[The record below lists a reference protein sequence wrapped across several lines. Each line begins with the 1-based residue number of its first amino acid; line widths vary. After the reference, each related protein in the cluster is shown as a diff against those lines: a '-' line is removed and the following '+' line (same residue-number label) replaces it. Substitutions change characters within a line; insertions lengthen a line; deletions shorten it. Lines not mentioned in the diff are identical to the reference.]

1 MYYKLIQNALFS
13 KLYYRKTSEFGV
25 IMLSLLNRNRS
36 FEKMI
41 TYMSL
46 LKTDYAADFDFSN
59 VHLINEIDLL
69 DDIRKRANKNI
80 IKNLHLIIFYELS
93 FKMIALAYYINS
105 KSILLPSSVT
115 PIQNVILA
123 NLFMDVALMN
133 DCVSDFDASIL
144 SYITLLM

>member
-1 MYYKLIQNALFS
+1 MYYKLIQDALFS
-13 KLYYRKTSEFGV
+13 KLHYRKTSEFGV

-46 LKTDYAADFDFSN
+46 LKIDYAADFDFSN
-59 VHLINEIDLL
+59 AHLINEIDLL

-105 KSILLPSSVT
+105 KSVLIPSSVT
-115 PIQNVILA
+115 TQNVILA

-144 SYITLLM
+144 SYITLLI